1 MYQKAILDIVSFD
14 FEDVITTSSVPEDEP
29 YEPEED
35 VSVGIVETPI

>member
-14 FEDVITTSSVPEDEP
+14 FEDVIATSSVPEDEP

-35 VSVGIVETPI
+35 V